1 MPPNTVK
8 VRNGSPATASTTASQ
23 IQMLVATTSP
33 SLAPSRRE
41 SCLPDRVPVSAS
53 MSSPPRP
60 GRMHSA
66 LVEDLRD
73 AREGLTGCLGDVAP
87 AVCSRPAHPVVERLG
102 ARPDRLPHNDPA
114 DHSDSF
120 MGHAVVVIDPGYGER
135 DVEMIA
141 RVHEEP
147 RVPCHGALRNS
158 QRMMIVLRVVGGRR
172 MHVLPHDPAH
182 RRTGLHVEPDRI
194 EPYPGAERVAAHLD
208 HLESSRRM
216 EPRPEER
223 GYRRAPVWHEPEA
236 DEREP
241 AGFQELAT

>member
-8 VRNGSPATASTTASQ
+8 VRNGSPTTASTTASQ
-23 IQMLVATTSP
+23 TQMLVATASP

-41 SCLPDRVPVSAS
+41 SCLPDRVTVAAT
-53 MSSPPRP
+53 MLFPRP

-73 AREGLTGCLGDVAP
+73 AREGLQGCIGDVAP

-114 DHSDSF
+114 YHPDRF
-120 MGHAVVVIDPGYGER
+120 VGHAVVVIDPGYGER

-147 RVPCHGALRNS
+147 RVPGHGPLRNS
-158 QRMMIVLRVVGGRR
+158 QRMIVVAGVVGGR
-172 MHVLPHDPAH
+172 
-182 RRTGLHVEPDRI
+182 
-194 EPYPGAERVAAHLD
+194 
-208 HLESSRRM
+208 
-216 EPRPEER
+216 
-223 GYRRAPVWHEPEA
+223 
-236 DEREP
+236 
-241 AGFQELAT
+241 

>member
-1 MPPNTVK
+1 
-8 VRNGSPATASTTASQ
+8 
-23 IQMLVATTSP
+23 MLVATTSP

-102 ARPDRLPHNDPA
+102 ARPARLRYNDPA
-114 DHSDSF
+114 
-120 MGHAVVVIDPGYGER
+120 
-135 DVEMIA
+135 
-141 RVHEEP
+141 
-147 RVPCHGALRNS
+147 S
-158 QRMMIVLRVVGGRR
+158 Q
-172 MHVLPHDPAH
+172 
-182 RRTGLHVEPDRI
+182 PDRL
-194 EPYPGAERVAAHLD
+194 AAHLN
-208 HLESSRRM
+208 HLEYGRRTA
-216 EPRPEER
+216 PRSEER
-223 GYRRAPVWHEPEA
+223 GYGRAPVWHEPEA
-236 DEREP
+236 DERKP

>member
-23 IQMLVATTSP
+23 TQMLVATTSP

-41 SCLPDRVPVSAS
+41 SCLPDRVTVAAT
-53 MSSPPRP
+53 MSFPRP

-66 LVEDLRD
+66 LAEDPRD
-73 AREGLTGCLGDVAP
+73 AREGLTGRLGDVAP

-102 ARPDRLPHNDPA
+102 ARPARLPHNDPA
-114 DHSDSF
+114 YHPDRF
-120 MGHAVVVIDPGYGER
+120 VGHTVIVIDPGYGER

-172 MHVLPHDPAH
+172 VHVLPHDPAH
-182 RRTGLHVEPDRI
+182 RRPRLYVDPNRV
-194 EPYPGAERVAAHLD
+194 EPYPGADGVTAHLN
-208 HLESSRRM
+208 HLEDGRRT
-216 EPRPEER
+216 EPHSEEP
-223 GYRRAPVWHEPEA
+223 GYGRAPVWHEPK
-236 DEREP
+236 
-241 AGFQELAT
+241 